1 MPRMN
6 RASLPLALSL
16 LLAAAQA
23 FAQSAG
29 TDFFSVT
36 FPNGWKIE
44 RDTNGSLV
52 ATPAGANHD
61 RSISVDSCNRLARS
75 DCPKSC
81 EEGELRENFFY
92 FFVGQSS
99 ATYSKQSR
107 PDGFES
113 FHASGVLGNPA
124 TWVVASVLC
133 GAKGIVYIGSTS
145 TISRT
150 DAAGLLERVL
160 SSIRWQEQ

>member
-1 MPRMN
+1 M
-6 RASLPLALSL
+6 
-16 LLAAAQA
+16 AAAQA

-36 FPNGWKIE
+36 FPTGWQVEK
-44 RDTNGSLV
+44 DKNGSLL
-52 ATPAGANHD
+52 AAPAGPSHD

-81 EEGELRENFFY
+81 EEAELRENFLY
-92 FFVGQSS
+92 FFAGQSS

-113 FHASGVLGNPA
+113 YHASGVLGDPT
-124 TWVVASVLC
+124 TWVAASVLC

-150 DAAGLLERVL
+150 DAASLLERVL
-160 SSIRWQEQ
+160 GSIRWQKQ